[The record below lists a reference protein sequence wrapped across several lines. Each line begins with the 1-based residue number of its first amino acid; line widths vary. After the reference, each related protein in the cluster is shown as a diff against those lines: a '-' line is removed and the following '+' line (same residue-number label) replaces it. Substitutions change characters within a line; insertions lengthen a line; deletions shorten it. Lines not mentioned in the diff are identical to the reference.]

1 MQHNTAFQEIGRFV
15 FYFQH
20 AEYLLTDLLVRM
32 ADADVE
38 FVRILVNELE
48 YSKRVKT
55 ADVMFGRFVGL
66 RCNLDESVR
75 CQFHEL
81 MTELLRLGERRNEIV
96 HSSYTPFINGAGVE
110 GLRRVNSKLIA
121 SKGQRNIE
129 EEDLFAE
136 SFGEDLNRLSE
147 ATRTL
152 ESFRLKIIEWINPI
166 D

>member
-1 MQHNTAFQEIGRFV
+1 MQQNTAFQEIGRFV
-15 FYFQH
+15 FYFQR

-66 RCNLDESVR
+66 RCNIDEPVK

-96 HSSYTPFINGAGVE
+96 HSNYTTFINVDGVE
-110 GLRRVNSKLIA
+110 GLRRVF
-121 SKGQRNIE
+121 RRR
-129 EEDLFAE
+129 FE
-136 SFGEDLNRLSE
+136 SLV
-147 ATRTL
+147 
-152 ESFRLKIIEWINPI
+152 
-166 D
+166 